1 MSRWTEIPD
10 AGVRSLLATYFGK
23 VDRALAPLSRA
34 EADEVKVELEAHA
47 IEAIRAAGGG
57 EDAARNAL
65 GQLGDPENFLPALV
79 ADRLRARAGRTFSP
93 ADIALAL
100 VRGGASGVAGIALSI
115 LVGLGYVVA
124 TLCVVLGVVKL
135 FAPDG
140 VGAYRLESGALFIG
154 IDENVQGVDLLGIW
168 FSPLS
173 IAAGVALYVLLTW
186 AFGRFAG
193 RKRVPRGPSTMED

>member
-10 AGVRSLLATYFGK
+10 PDVRSLLAGYFGK
-23 VDRALAPLSRA
+23 VDRALASLPRA
-34 EADEVKVELEAHA
+34 EADEVKTELEAHA
-47 IEAIRAAGGG
+47 IEAISEAGGG
-57 EDAARNAL
+57 ADAVRHAL
-65 GQLGDPENFLPALV
+65 AQLGDPEQFLPALV

-93 ADIALAL
+93 ADVTLAL
-100 VRGGASGVAGIALSI
+100 VRSGASGMAGLALSV
-115 LVGLGYVVA
+115 LVGLGYAVA
-124 TLCVVLGVVKL
+124 TLCITLGIVKL
-135 FAPDG
+135 VAPAG

-154 IDENVQGVDLLGIW
+154 VDENVQGVDLLGIW

-193 RKRVPRGPSTMED
+193 RKRVPRGLSRMDD